1 MEILKNCKKIKKKV
15 FSRKTKIVFSSIVV
29 LLNCFLWK
37 NSIKPCSALNKNVF
51 LLSNHSSNYNS
62 LGSEVFKLDS
72 WKNCPYL
79 SCLDLKT
86 YFKQSGQI
94 KFEEI
99 KWKLKEIVNSNPTFI
114 HFSPL
119 IERISELRKCRIN
132 SNIQLEEIFLSGIKS
147 CWLENHFPKSCSMQ
161 DVFDKT
167 CIGLKNGGLS
177 YAKFQNGESLRSLVN
192 YFPGLKSL
200 IDNSAPFPN
209 DNGRGFTFVRFF
221 SGKGSPFFKKVLGA
235 EFLNGYNIPSNST
248 KAGTILIEDAC
259 RDMSKK
265 KFSIKLN
272 KKANAYKTGK
282 HQKLYKIK
290 ILKFMPRKQKFIFKK
305 VNICTKMWSTRF
317 WIRNLEAQET
327 LNLCPTNQQE
337 ILDKLENL
345 STQILIPITKKN
357 VHHERISNLIK
368 KNCWSDFSYVA
379 TQTNLEILNSSFYF
393 AMIKVK
399 KRIKHSNKNSK
410 CKNKRF
416 YKLNAFET
424 FKNLITSKDKIIRVI
439 KKKPEKILR
448 SWKTNKINNILNSH
462 TLYSRSK
469 NFHQE
474 EIICEK
480 YLFIGAGGKKINLRG
495 LYHKFNQKH
504 GILKEKISLSKGS
517 TAFKKVKLCLTAK
530 KKSRTLT
537 LGVLKD
543 ITNEKKKKKKK
554 KMGYRN
560 F

>member
-1 MEILKNCKKIKKKV
+1 MGNIELINGNFKKLQKNKKKKV

-132 SNIQLEEIFLSGIKS
+132 SNIQLEEIFLSRIKS

-200 IDNSAPFPN
+200 INNSAPFPN
-209 DNGRGFTFVRFF
+209 DDGRGFTFVRFF
-221 SGKGSPFFKKVLGA
+221 SGKGSPFF
-235 EFLNGYNIPSNST
+235 
-248 KAGTILIEDAC
+248 
-259 RDMSKK
+259 
-265 KFSIKLN
+265 

-543 ITNEKKKKKKK
+543 ITNEK
-554 KMGYRN
+554 
-560 F
+560 